1 MQKKSIFPLTVLS
14 AVPFIMVLGNSM
26 LIPVLPEM
34 KSALNISQLQVS
46 LAITLFSVPA
56 GLTIPLAGF
65 LSDRINR
72 RAIIAIALVIYGIG
86 GVLAGTAFLL
96 FKSQAYFLILTG
108 RIIQGIGAAGTAPI
122 AMALAGDIF
131 TSNERSKVL
140 GVLEAGNGLG
150 KVVSPVLGAAVG
162 LFAWWALFFLFPIL
176 CIPIALGIWFVVKEP
191 KEKRQSQAIKKYVG
205 SLKKIFN
212 DKGVSLL
219 TAFLSGTVVLFTL
232 FGVLFYLS
240 DYLET
245 KYGIDGIPKGLI
257 LAIPVLA
264 MTVASYISGRLGQKK
279 SGSQKLMVLL
289 GMGLLTLAM
298 AIAPFFQD
306 NTYVLIGALVI
317 AGMGTGFVLPSLN
330 TLITGSCGQEERGM
344 ITSLYG
350 GVRFFGVAA
359 GPPVFS
365 LLMGKSSMLT
375 FIVPAVLTALSGVLN
390 IFFLKQQVLR
400 KNDNRS
406 DHKNDRKQ

>member
-1 MQKKSIFPLTVLS
+1 MQKKSIFLLAVLS

-34 KSALNISQLQVS
+34 KEALGVSQLRTS

-72 RAIIAIALVIYGIG
+72 RTIIAAALLIYGLG
-86 GVLAGTAFLL
+86 GVIAGTAWLL
-96 FKSQAYFLILTG
+96 FKSQAYFMIMAG

-122 AMALAGDIF
+122 AMALTGDIF
-131 TSNERSKVL
+131 TSSERSKAL

-162 LFAWWALFFLFPIL
+162 LFAWWAVFFLFPVL
-176 CIPIALGIWFVVKEP
+176 CLPIALGVWFVVKEP
-191 KEKRQSQAIKKYVG
+191 QKKHRPPALKQYVQ
-205 SLKKIFN
+205 SLKKIFQE
-212 DKGVSLL
+212 KGVSLSA
-219 TAFLSGTVVLFTL
+219 AFLSGSVVLFTL

-245 KYGIDGIPKGLI
+245 RYGIDGIPKGLI
-257 LAIPVLA
+257 LAVPVLA
-264 MTVASYISGRLGQKK
+264 MTIASYGSGRIGQKK
-279 SGSQKLMVLL
+279 TEAHKLMILT
-289 GMGLLTLAM
+289 GIGLLTAAM
-298 AIAPFFQD
+298 AAAPFFQE

-317 AGMGTGFVLPSLN
+317 AGLGTGLVLPALN
-330 TLITGSCGQEERGM
+330 TLITGSCGAEERGM

-359 GPPVFS
+359 GPPAFS
-365 LLMGKSSMLT
+365 LLMSRSAMLT
-375 FIVPAVLTALSGVLN
+375 FLVPAVLTALSWGVVL
-390 IFFLKQQVLR
+390 FFLKQQVMR
-400 KNDNRS
+400 KND
-406 DHKNDRKQ
+406 KK